1 MSTRASSSE
10 QSAAGNMEWDAHLG
24 KQRSDFAPTE
34 TTLPLTRSAARNHAR
49 AAATVARP
57 KRWG

>member
-1 MSTRASSSE
+1 
-10 QSAAGNMEWDAHLG
+10 MEWDAHLG